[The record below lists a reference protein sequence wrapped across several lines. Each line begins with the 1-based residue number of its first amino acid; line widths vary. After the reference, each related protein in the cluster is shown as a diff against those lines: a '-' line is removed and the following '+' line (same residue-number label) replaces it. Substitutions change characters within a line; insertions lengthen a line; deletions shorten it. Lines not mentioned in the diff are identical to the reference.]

1 MHNQLSLP
9 IISSLLLHIPH
20 HLDIINSLCM
30 AKVMEHLNLEMLIL
44 DMVVALLQEAGVNRF
59 QGMVH
64 LKVTDLPTQVHP
76 LKVITLQDD

>member
-1 MHNQLSLP
+1 
-9 IISSLLLHIPH
+9 
-20 HLDIINSLCM
+20 M

-59 QGMVH
+59 QGMVP
-64 LKVTDLPTQVHP
+64 LKVTDLPTQVHR